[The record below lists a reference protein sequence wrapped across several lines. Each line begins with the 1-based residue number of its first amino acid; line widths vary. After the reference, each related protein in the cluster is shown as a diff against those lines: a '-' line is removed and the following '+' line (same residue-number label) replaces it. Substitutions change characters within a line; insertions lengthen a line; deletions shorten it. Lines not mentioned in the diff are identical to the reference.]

1 MFLMAQRVRFEHFLP
16 VPLQSIQLLVQLVPV
31 LLGQLVPVVL
41 LGQLVPVLLG
51 QLVPVVLRHW
61 QLHCQI

>member
-31 LLGQLVPVVL
+31 LLGQLVPV
-41 LGQLVPVLLG
+41 LLG

>member
-1 MFLMAQRVRFEHFLP
+1 